1 MENTPSPLYPITP
14 LPHHPF
20 THHLMPHLI
29 AISGPSGSGKTT
41 WISQF
46 LKAQSTPQFYVCPG
60 LGEISV
66 DLARIGYRFPWV
78 QVIPEAQLK
87 AVLADL
93 PEQATVYF
101 EWGFHLDLGSSF
113 LAGLPCQRIAV
124 LPPDLAQSEWHAW
137 ADQVVVGNPVAA
149 PANGHLPEIW
159 CTPLTG
165 QVFDPPSLDALLIE
179 LTGGAYGQV
188 QRMKG
193 IFEMPSGQ
201 AFYVDFVEVLPG
213 MEYTELNIPPWLGGR
228 PSRFSGIEVVGWG
241 LEQEAIA
248 QTLIDGCLSDAAL
261 AQYHQHYQ
269 ALDPTLD
276 PVEEPLR
283 V

>member
-1 MENTPSPLYPITP
+1 
-14 LPHHPF
+14 
-20 THHLMPHLI
+20 MPHLI

-46 LKAQSTPQFYVCPG
+46 LKDQSTPQFYICPG

-78 QVIPEAQLK
+78 QVVAEAQLK
-87 AVLADL
+87 AVLANL

-101 EWGFHLDLGSSF
+101 EWGFHLDLESPF
-113 LAGLPCQRIAV
+113 LAGLGCERVAV
-124 LPPDLAQSEWHAW
+124 LPPDLAESDWHTW
-137 ADQVVVGNPVAA
+137 ADRIVVGNAVAA
-149 PANGHLPEIW
+149 PANGRLPEIW

-188 QRMKG
+188 CRMKG
-193 IFEMPSGQ
+193 IFEMPNGR
-201 AFYVDFVEVLPG
+201 AFHVDFVEGLPG
-213 MEYTELNIPPWLGGR
+213 MEYTELNIPPWLEGR

-241 LEQEAIA
+241 LEREAIA
-248 QTLIDGCLSDAAL
+248 QTLLDGCLSDAAL
-261 AQYHQHYQ
+261 TQYHQHYQ
-269 ALDPTLD
+269 ALDPTVD
-276 PVEEPLR
+276 PVEEALLG
-283 V
+283 